1 MTSSHP
7 KAEGAGMV
15 TGFIYYDIILT
26 CVGKDPKGKI
36 RRTCGGYGWR
46 FADADADADA
56 GGKGGGGSGGGG
68 APSTKDV
75 HKKSAKVPNN
85 RTRTR
90 TGRGSSSTVPAPP
103 ALATT
108 ASSLSAPEGVP
119 DGIVQLNAALRRV
132 TTKVRSKDAA
142 FRRWFGTPVDDDPAD
157 VGDGVGA
164 SAKHKG
170 GGGGGKH
177 NGGHPPPS
185 SDYYEIVDTAM
196 ALSIILAKCD
206 DSEYLSLAEFIADFR
221 LIARNAYKFYTA
233 NDEAGIYNKADK
245 MRNLAIQYVDIQR
258 AELASLDGVL
268 HGAEKEG
275 SEFSLS
281 FDDERKQDE
290 VQCNRELKCAGSSCN
305 DRGSVTGSILACS
318 ACSEE
323 YHIECEYLNTGLL
336 NMVEVRANA
345 LAHRST
351 NLNALR
357 GH

>member
-1 MTSSHP
+1 M
-7 KAEGAGMV
+7 
-15 TGFIYYDIILT
+15 
-26 CVGKDPKGKI
+26 
-36 RRTCGGYGWR
+36 
-46 FADADADADA
+46 
-56 GGKGGGGSGGGG
+56 
-68 APSTKDV
+68 
-75 HKKSAKVPNN
+75 
-85 RTRTR
+85 
-90 TGRGSSSTVPAPP
+90 
-103 ALATT
+103 ATT
-108 ASSLSAPEGVP
+108 ASSLSAAEGVP
-119 DGIVQLNAALRRV
+119 DGIVQLNAALRTV
-132 TTKVRSKDAA
+132 ATKVRSKDAA
-142 FRRWFGTPVDDDPAD
+142 FNRWFGIPVDDHTD
-157 VGDGVGA
+157 VGDSVGA
-164 SAKHKG
+164 SDRHT
-170 GGGGGKH
+170 GGGGGKY
-177 NGGHPPPS
+177 NGGHPPSS
-185 SDYYEIVDTAM
+185 SDYYEIVETAM

-233 NDEAGIYNKADK
+233 KDEAGIYNKADK
-245 MRNLAIQYVDIQR
+245 MRNLAIQYIDIQR

-268 HGAEKEG
+268 HGTEKEG

-281 FDDERKQDE
+281 FDDERKEDE

-305 DRGSVTGSILACS
+305 DRGSVTGSILVCS